1 MKQINQSVTAE
12 FQRALEQ
19 WNEVSECYNVSGDC
33 DFMMKVYVSSMKQY
47 QEFVL
52 NKVGALDF
60 VARIQSVFIMDTLK
74 LNYGIPI

>member
-1 MKQINQSVTAE
+1 
-12 FQRALEQ
+12 
-19 WNEVSECYNVSGDC
+19 
-33 DFMMKVYVSSMKQY
+33 MMKVYVSSMKQY